1 MGRSALSAFVV
12 AASLVMADG
21 VSAAGRAPEPELR
34 ITVRVD
40 DKAGVQGAY
49 LKFAKERAAN
59 VFAMR
64 GVKLD
69 WISGEDANR
78 LKIVAPYM
86 ILIMA
91 EAPARLK
98 AEMEKLGTD
107 VMGQGAPAIGRAYIY
122 YDRVLKLNPVPPRD
136 IITTLGDVMAHELGH
151 LLLPPGHSNLGIM
164 RPDINMTSRRL
175 ETFTDVEAAHIREH
189 LVPAE
194 RDGNQVGGGFR
205 RPTLRCERL
214 PLLAQPRLEPL
225 RAVAVAARPRLGAVL
240 VTALGASVRV
250 LNRIEVEKLL
260 PVRALFLQ
268 RRPTEA
274 GLDPFDAAVG
284 ELARLRHVAQVLV
297 ARD

>member
-1 MGRSALSAFVV
+1 MGRSALSALIV

-21 VSAAGRAPEPELR
+21 ASAAGREAQPELR

-40 DKAGVQGAY
+40 DKAGVQGVY
-49 LKFAKERAAN
+49 LKFAKERAAE

-78 LKIVAPYM
+78 LKIVVPYT

-151 LLLPPGHSNLGIM
+151 LMLPPGHSNLGIM
-164 RPDINMTSRRL
+164 RADINMTSRRL
-175 ETFTDVEAAHIREH
+175 ETFTVVEAAHIREH
-189 LVPAE
+189 VH
-194 RDGNQVGGGFR
+194 RQI
-205 RPTLRCERL
+205 
-214 PLLAQPRLEPL
+214 
-225 RAVAVAARPRLGAVL
+225 
-240 VTALGASVRV
+240 VT
-250 LNRIEVEKLL
+250 ETK
-260 PVRALFLQ
+260 
-268 RRPTEA
+268 
-274 GLDPFDAAVG
+274 
-284 ELARLRHVAQVLV
+284 
-297 ARD
+297 